1 MRFPH
6 LRWNEEE
13 SEKGT
18 ERQEISI
25 GHNGASCLWV
35 GSIPANGVL
44 WTGHLSPRYTP
55 TLGIT
60 NRYVNFHVRTLC
72 PLHFLAVQNSLIKKS
87 HMMPHM
93 HMVISKLCQSWSS
106 VRPLLLPKK
115 VLKQV
120 HVISP
125 WNRETMSRY
134 VRLVLLLYDNSAW
147 CTFET
152 CSLRLFNNFTWHN
165 SRRTMLLV

>member
-6 LRWNEEE
+6 LRWNEEG

-25 GHNGASCLWV
+25 GHSGAGGCLWV

-72 PLHFLAVQNSLIKKS
+72 PLRFLAVQNSLIKKS

-120 HVISP
+120 QVLETGRQC
-125 WNRETMSRY
+125 REMFDWYCYCTTTVHD
-134 VRLVLLLYDNSAW
+134 VRP
-147 CTFET
+147 FET